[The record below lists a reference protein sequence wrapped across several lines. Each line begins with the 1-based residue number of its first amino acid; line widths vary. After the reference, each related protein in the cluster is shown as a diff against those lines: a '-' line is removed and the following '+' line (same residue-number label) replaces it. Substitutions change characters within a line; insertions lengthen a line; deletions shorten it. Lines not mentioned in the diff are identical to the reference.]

1 MVLSAGAIGSPA
13 ILMRSGLGPGA
24 RLKASGRAVLRDLP
38 EVPLSRLL
46 LQRLLR
52 IHILYVSTFWLECPM
67 LSEMPVLYLVA
78 ALAGILH

>member
-1 MVLSAGAIGSPA
+1 MDDAGAVPPSPA
-13 ILMRSGLGPGA
+13 CTPPQA
-24 RLKASGRAVLRDLP
+24 FTLRDLP